1 MRALALSLCLAL
13 APLAP
18 AQAVETRVL
27 DFAALDGWEQDDHAA
42 ALEVFRASCG
52 RAQGAEWESLCT
64 LARTAQMAPRAFFER
79 LFRPVMIA
87 HPREALFTGYFE
99 PELPASARRRPGFTV
114 PVLAMPQG
122 IQPGDPALTRAGIDA
137 GALAG
142 RGLEL
147 GWLRNPADLYYL
159 QMQGSGRLILDD
171 GRMVRLGYGGQN
183 GHPRRS
189 VSAEAVRR
197 GILAPHEASGR
208 MVRAWVAANPVAGR
222 ALVQADPSYVFFRP
236 INDHPARL
244 GPLGA
249 IGVPLVPLRSVAVD
263 PRFVPLG
270 APVWIE
276 RGAMRRLMIA
286 QDTGGAIRGPQRADI
301 FFGTGDGA
309 EEAARRVRDGGRMV
323 VLMPVEIAFARQ
335 TEF

>member
-13 APLAP
+13 LSTVGAFGA
-18 AQAVETRVL
+18 ETRIL
-27 DFAALDGWEQDDHAA
+27 DFDTLEGWAEEDHSA
-42 ALEVFRASCG
+42 ALEVFIGSCG
-52 RAQGAEWESLCT
+52 RLQGADWRALCT
-64 LARTAQMAPRAFFER
+64 IAEDGAVDARAFFER
-79 LFRPVMIA
+79 FFRPVMMA

-99 PELPASARRRPGFTV
+99 PEIPASARRRPGFSV
-114 PVLAMPQG
+114 PVLAMPANL
-122 IQPGDPALTRAGIDA
+122 QPGDPALTRARIDN

-147 GWLRNPADLYYL
+147 GWVRSPADLYYL

-197 GILAPHEASGR
+197 GILRPHQASAR
-208 MVRAWVAANPVAGR
+208 MVRAWVAANPDAGR
-222 ALVQADPSYVFFRP
+222 ALVQADPSYVFFRR
-236 INDHPARL
+236 IEGHPARL

-249 IGVPLVPLRSVAVD
+249 IGVPLTPLRSLAVD

-270 APVWIE
+270 APVWVE

-301 FFGTGDGA
+301 FFGTGEGA

-323 VLMPVEIAFARQ
+323 VLMPVELAFARQ

>member
-1 MRALALSLCLAL
+1 MRVLALSLCLAL
-13 APLAP
+13 AHLSP
-18 AQAVETRVL
+18 AVAVEARVL
-27 DFAALDGWEQDDHAA
+27 EFTALEGWDQDDHAA
-42 ALEVFRASCG
+42 ALDVFLTSCP
-52 RAQGAEWESLCT
+52 RAQGAEWQSLCT
-64 LARTAQMAPRAFFER
+64 LASRGQIEPRAFFER
-79 LFRPVMIA
+79 LFRPVLIA

-99 PELPASARRRPGFTV
+99 PEIPASVRRGPGFTV
-114 PVLAMPQG
+114 PVLSMPAG
-122 IQPGDPALTRAGIDA
+122 MQPGDPALTRAGIDS

-147 GWLRNPADLYYL
+147 GWLRSPADLYYL

-208 MVRAWVAANPVAGR
+208 MVRAWVAANPQAGR
-222 ALVQADPSYVFFRP
+222 ALVQADPSYVFFRR
-236 INDHPARL
+236 IEAHPARL

-249 IGVPLVPLRSVAVD
+249 IGVPLVPLRSLAVD

-270 APVWIE
+270 APVWVE
-276 RGAMRRLMIA
+276 RGAMRRLMVA
-286 QDTGGAIRGPQRADI
+286 QDTGGAIRGPQRGDI

-309 EEAARRVRDGGRMV
+309 EQAARRVRDGGRMV
-323 VLMPVEIAFARQ
+323 VLMPVEMAFARQ